1 MHYIP
6 KKKRYDCLTTLYKEM
21 LAASLNNRKKLRI
34 LSFFGH
40 TIEIKCGNNK
50 FFYVMD
56 GEIVMVRDKQ
66 GKEISRIGKEKGEWL

>member
-21 LAASLNNRKKLRI
+21 LAASLNNRKKLKI

-40 TIEIKCGNNK
+40 TIEIMYGKSK
-50 FFYVMD
+50 FFYAMD
-56 GEIVMVRDKQ
+56 EEIVMVRDNK